1 MYRHRK
7 QSRMYIILLTRIVS
21 EEQKYL
27 WYFDFLKK
35 IIRDIYT
42 LMLPSLTKKRK
53 MNCHSFVLQIFF
65 LF

>member
-35 IIRDIYT
+35 
-42 LMLPSLTKKRK
+42 
-53 MNCHSFVLQIFF
+53 SFVTYTHLCCPV
-65 LF
+65 LPKKEK